1 MPENKLIRPKDPDA
15 RLMPSNDAYLK
26 TANFEGY
33 EPKVYLDSR
42 KKKTI
47 GYGFNLDEPTV
58 KDYFTKKGYNYK
70 ALVTGKQGL
79 SKSQSNAILKDLYND
94 SYQNTKKIIKNFETL
109 PENVKNVL
117 TDLNYN
123 LGTTKM
129 QKFSKMISAIEKQDF
144 KTAAEELKNSNYYN
158 QTGRRARSHYE
169 TLSNVPLNIQPKEV
183 KTYSPSWL
191 DIAQEI
197 FAAPALAPVIIGQKV
212 ADSFFKEGGLI
223 KRADGSYSKRGL
235 WDNIRANRGSGK
247 KPTPA
252 MLKQERKIRRAEKK
266 EDGGLIESYEN
277 GGWLESYENGGWLD
291 SYEDG
296 SEVTSNPLMNLS
308 ESQRFPKQA
317 ERTVVYPKGYIQNR
331 INPNAPLIPLNF
343 IGQPYA
349 TGAIEESMSP
359 LDLVGGVRGGA
370 NLVKGALKY
379 RQAMKPNYIQIG
391 DELFNIGPHP
401 RSVRRATKQMH
412 KGVRDLVLPNAFE
425 YGGSIND
432 QRIPTPTSPSSYP
445 DYTNPTLTNYQMGTP
460 KSNLPIRG
468 LRDATPDIPAYAYGG
483 IIPMYAAGATVWTK
497 QDTPT
502 WAAGTPTPTATQNFK
517 NTNSINTSRYRIGD
531 VIPTGMDY
539 KKPSAGTKDYSR
551 VMTSY
556 DWNNQRRL
564 HAPDTTIM
572 RDGGKITEDY
582 KKRKGIPYAI
592 HPGISNAGMY
602 VGPTTQ
608 RGITFADGGPTGTI
622 PSFKPGETYV
632 QGWYKSPMY
641 KSIIEKQAAQLYSD
655 NPKKAA
661 KYIKLFTGTEGS
673 VAPPKIIKNLQKK
686 QNVYGIATEGYLALD
701 KDFVTNN
708 PQLAN
713 SLYAHELMHD
723 NSNTQYDY
731 DFISKQTPKF
741 DKTIHPGGILGRA
754 TPEERYL
761 GLTSP
766 DEVRAQIHSIR
777 ALGKEHGVYD
787 PFNQPFTKDY
797 LEKINTIYNSG
808 DFDGKNYNQ
817 LQRLRDYYSEDQII
831 DMMNTISQNKNTT
844 LNPPMAKNGGW
855 LDNL

>member
-1 MPENKLIRPKDPDA
+1 MEKKVTPPNKKQPVKKSSQPFRPLFLPASLPPGYSDWRDWYSQNPNPKNQPIVVPE
-15 RLMPSNDAYLK
+15 
-26 TANFEGY
+26 E
-33 EPKVYLDSR
+33 E
-42 KKKTI
+42 
-47 GYGFNLDEPTV
+47 
-58 KDYFTKKGYNYK
+58 
-70 ALVTGKQGL
+70 
-79 SKSQSNAILKDLYND
+79 
-94 SYQNTKKIIKNFETL
+94 
-109 PENVKNVL
+109 
-117 TDLNYN
+117 TDLNLLLHRQAKKETGN
-123 LGTTKM
+123 FDPDVISGKRVSPKGAKGM
-129 QKFSKMISAIEKQDF
+129 AQAMPSAIKEYEK
-144 KTAAEELKNSNYYN
+144 AI
-158 QTGRRARSHYE
+158 GRS
-169 TLSNVPLNIQPKEV
+169 VNITNPKESAAFQKYEMNRLISRPWASHPNNQSDTV
-183 KTYSPSWL
+183 A
-191 DIAQEI
+191 IAK
-197 FAAPALAPVIIGQKV
+197 ALAAYNYGSTNTVEALNRAKAKGINIYSNDLKWLKELPLETSDYINKILLKKDPKFEEEYEKV
-212 ADSFFKEGGLI
+212 KDVYRELYKEGGLI

-277 GGWLESYENGGWLD
+277 GGWLD

-317 ERTVVYPKGYIQNR
+317 EKTVVYPKGYIQNR

-343 IGQPYA
+343 MGQPYA

-483 IIPMYAAGATVWTK
+483 EIQSDSLYNMQRALQLGYKPDETGHWPSVDYTNGEWLKDKKHPTAWMEYLYGYTLNPELNRTTNVIQNEKGRLQYVPKKYAAGATVWTK

-517 NTNSINTSRYRIGD
+517 NTNSINTSRYRIRD
-531 VIPTGMDY
+531 VIPPGMDY
-539 KKPSAGTKDYSR
+539 KTPSAGTKDYSR

-592 HPGISNAGMY
+592 HPGISNAEMY

-608 RGITFADGGPTGTI
+608 RGITFEDGGQI
-622 PSFKPGETYV
+622 
-632 QGWYKSPMY
+632 
-641 KSIIEKQAAQLYSD
+641 
-655 NPKKAA
+655 
-661 KYIKLFTGTEGS
+661 
-673 VAPPKIIKNLQKK
+673 NL
-686 QNVYGIATEGYLALD
+686 N
-701 KDFVTNN
+701 
-708 PQLAN
+708 
-713 SLYAHELMHD
+713 
-723 NSNTQYDY
+723 
-731 DFISKQTPKF
+731 
-741 DKTIHPGGILGRA
+741 
-754 TPEERYL
+754 
-761 GLTSP
+761 
-766 DEVRAQIHSIR
+766 
-777 ALGKEHGVYD
+777 
-787 PFNQPFTKDY
+787 
-797 LEKINTIYNSG
+797 
-808 DFDGKNYNQ
+808 
-817 LQRLRDYYSEDQII
+817 
-831 DMMNTISQNKNTT
+831 
-844 LNPPMAKNGGW
+844 NGGW